1 MIIADTYSH
10 LNAEEYLIVHHK
22 KELKE
27 IKDEIK
33 NIDAS
38 KYKTKVSK
46 EEKRK
51 GQLLYNPGELNKAF
65 EIELAKTGWKSK
77 TRTFFVSKDY
87 NVVQKIE
94 PLTRKEQKEYL
105 QSIGHPLYDSSNQT
119 DFLKNKIGV
128 EVQMGKYFSVTY
140 DLFVK
145 HLSFYNGQIINV
157 GIEIVPT
164 KKMQNEMS
172 SGPPWFEKEVHNIMR
187 HGRTNP
193 PVPLLLIGIEPK

>member
-1 MIIADTYSH
+1 MKIADIYSH
-10 LNAEEYLIVHHK
+10 LNANEYLIVHHK

-27 IKDEIK
+27 IKSAIK
-33 NIDAS
+33 SIDAS
-38 KYKTKVSK
+38 KYKTKVCN
-46 EEKRK
+46 EAKRK
-51 GQLLYNPGELNKAF
+51 GELVYNPGEINNAFKAELN
-65 EIELAKTGWKSK
+65 KTGWKSQ

-87 NVVQKIE
+87 GVVQKIE
-94 PLTRKEQKEYL
+94 PLARKDQKAFLE
-105 QSIGHPLYDSSNQT
+105 SINHPLFPSSNQT
-119 DFLKNKIGV
+119 DFIKNKIGV
-128 EVQMGKYFSVTY
+128 EIQMGKYFSVTY

-164 KKMQNEMS
+164 KKMQKKMS

-193 PVPLLLIGIEPK
+193 PVPLLIMGIEP